1 MECAITGVDKVID
14 DCHVTIEFG
23 YGSSKDLHT
32 YQFSPITERSG
43 VDILDYIQKVLD
55 ENGTGKSIE
64 DFRTDK
70 RTDHQSGR
78 GSFKKF

>member
-32 YQFSPITERSG
+32 YQFSPITERTG
-43 VDILDYIQKVLD
+43 VDILNYIQGLL
-55 ENGTGKSIE
+55 NAAGGGKSVE
-64 DFRTDK
+64 HFRTDK
-70 RTDHQSGR
+70 QSDHQSGR

>member
-32 YQFSPITERSG
+32 YQFSPITERVG

-55 ENGTGKSIE
+55 ENGADKSIE